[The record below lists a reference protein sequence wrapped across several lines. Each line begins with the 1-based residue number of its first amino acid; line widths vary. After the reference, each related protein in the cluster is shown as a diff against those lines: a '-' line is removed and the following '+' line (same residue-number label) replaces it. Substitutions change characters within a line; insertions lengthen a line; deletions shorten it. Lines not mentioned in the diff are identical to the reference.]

1 MPLLPSSVETWLA
14 VQLASRVQMFLP
26 FPTAASLAPSLEN
39 VMSNQLCV
47 ESMPVSS
54 PGSTSVHVTPE
65 SGEVQMFPPLTTA
78 ASLVKSSDEVM
89 LLQFLLF
96 VASY

>member
-39 VMSNQLCV
+39 DMLIQFCIFPPFFVMRCSVQL
-47 ESMPVSS
+47 P
-54 PGSTSVHVTPE
+54 PE
-65 SGEVQMFPPLTTA
+65 FVEVQMFPFQTPTA
-78 ASLVKSSDEVM
+78 R
-89 LLQFLLF
+89 
-96 VASY
+96 